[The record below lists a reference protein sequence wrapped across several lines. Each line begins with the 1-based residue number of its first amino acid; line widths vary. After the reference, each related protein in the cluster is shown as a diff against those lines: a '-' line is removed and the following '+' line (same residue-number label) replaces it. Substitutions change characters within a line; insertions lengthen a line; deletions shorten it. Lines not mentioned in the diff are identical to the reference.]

1 MSFYFIVKVSGTK
14 EDYDVS
20 LSLHINELLLL
31 TYRRA
36 VFQYRYNA
44 DTLLRKQKW
53 PAGQQ
58 ESWPH

>member
-1 MSFYFIVKVSGTK
+1 MRLYFVVKVSGTK
-14 EDYDVS
+14 GDYDVS

-36 VFQYRYNA
+36 LFQYHYNA

-53 PAGQQ
+53 PAGQ
-58 ESWPH
+58 